1 MLSEI
6 FEDKNIS
13 DSSKKLYI
21 ANLTRLNDG
30 VPPTNLDFLLDPE
43 IVLDKI
49 KRYKPTTQRNYI
61 IAITSILKSKKNS
74 SDTSALQFDEIYK
87 MYYNLLND
95 YNTSLKDSTSLT
107 ETEKD
112 SWITQESLENILKSK
127 MDILMSLKGKKTLSI
142 SDYNNLLELVV
153 LGLYTLT
160 KPRRNKDYQ
169 LMKIKND
176 TDDKAFNYLD
186 LVNKKFIFNNYKTN
200 KTYDTQIEDV
210 PKKLMS
216 ILKIYIKFKP
226 ESDFLLVNFNGEPLI
241 SINSITR
248 ILNKIFDKNISSTML
263 RKMYLTNK
271 YSDTMSELKSDAKA
285 MGTSTNVAQT
295 NYIKK
300 K

>member
-21 ANLTRLNDG
+21 SNLTRLNDG
-30 VPPTNLDFLLDPE
+30 IPPTSLDFLLDPGV
-43 IVLDKI
+43 VLDKI
-49 KRYKPTTQRNYI
+49 KKYKPTTQRNYI
-61 IAITSILKSKKNS
+61 IAITSILKSKRQNS
-74 SDTSALQFDEIYK
+74 DDFDEIYK

-95 YNTSLKDSTSLT
+95 FNLSLKDSTSLT

-112 SWITQESLENILKSK
+112 SWITQESLENILKNK
-127 MDILMSLKGKKTLSI
+127 MDILMSLKGKSKLSI

-169 LMKIKND
+169 LMKIKNEE
-176 TDDKAFNYLD
+176 TDDKSFNYLD

-200 KTYDTQIEDV
+200 KTYDTQIEDI
-210 PKKLMS
+210 PKKLLS
-216 ILKIYIKFKP
+216 ILKTYIKFKP
-226 ESDFLLVNFNGEPLI
+226 ESDFLLVNFNGEPLTN
-241 SINSITR
+241 INSITR

>member
-21 ANLTRLNDG
+21 SNLTRLNDG
-30 VPPTNLDFLLDPE
+30 IPPTSLDFLLDPE

-49 KRYKPTTQRNYI
+49 KKYKPTTQRNYI
-61 IAITSILKSKKNS
+61 IAITSILKSKRQNS
-74 SDTSALQFDEIYK
+74 DDFDEIYK

-95 YNTSLKDSTSLT
+95 FNLSLKDSTSLT

-112 SWITQESLENILKSK
+112 SWITQESLENILKGK
-127 MDILMSLKGKKTLSI
+127 MEILMSLKGKSKLNI

-176 TDDKAFNYLD
+176 IDDKSFNYLD
-186 LVNKKFIFNNYKTN
+186 LVNHKFIFNNYKTN
-200 KTYDTQIEDV
+200 KTYDTQIEDI
-210 PKKLMS
+210 PKKLLS
-216 ILKIYIKFKP
+216 ILKTYIKFKP
-226 ESDFLLVNFNGEPLI
+226 ESDFLLVNFNGEPLKN
-241 SINSITR
+241 INSITR

>member
-21 ANLTRLNDG
+21 SNLTRLNDG
-30 VPPTNLDFLLDPE
+30 VPPTSLDFLLDPE

-61 IAITSILKSKKNS
+61 IAITSILKSKKQN
-74 SDTSALQFDEIYK
+74 SDTSAFDEIYK

-112 SWITQESLENILKSK
+112 SWITQESLENILKGK
-127 MDILMSLKGKKTLSI
+127 MEILMSLKGKSKLSVP
-142 SDYNNLLELVV
+142 DYNNLLELVV

-176 TDDKAFNYLD
+176 IDDKAFNYLD
-186 LVNKKFIFNNYKTN
+186 LVNYKFIFNNYKTN
-200 KTYDTQIEDV
+200 KTYETQTEDI
-210 PKKLMS
+210 PKKLLS
-216 ILKIYIKFKP
+216 ILKTYIKFKP
-226 ESDFLLVNFNGEPLI
+226 ESDFLLVNFNGEPLTN
-241 SINSITR
+241 INSITR

-285 MGTSTNVAQT
+285 MGTSANVAQT